1 MASGISRIWMR
12 SGMLLTGVLL
22 VLQLTACGDKEGDQR
37 KAFTD
42 FLQNTVMRSGEH
54 LPSLSENQKQTFGNY
69 ASDYAILYGF
79 SQQVNQAVDQG
90 MRPVVDELAAIRVP
104 QDYLTRRD
112 SLRQASGNLSVL
124 TQQIQSAKMQAD
136 SSKATLKQPDDLK
149 KVYDSVYAKVVT
161 QPASTL
167 IPLIPLL
174 PQLQALSQ
182 SAVQAGDYLQSQGA
196 RVSFN
201 DGGVQFP
208 TQEQATQYNTLMSN
222 LASNTQALTQAQ
234 NAVQGG
240 LQ

>member
-1 MASGISRIWMR
+1 
-12 SGMLLTGVLL
+12 
-22 VLQLTACGDKEGDQR
+22 
-37 KAFTD
+37 
-42 FLQNTVMRSGEH
+42 MRSGEH

-79 SQQVNQAVDQG
+79 SQQTNQAIEQG

-149 KVYDSVYAKVVT
+149 KVYDAAFTKVVT

-167 IPLIPLL
+167 IPLL

-182 SAVQAGDYLQSQGA
+182 AAVQTGDYLQSQGT
-196 RVSFN
+196 RVTFN

-208 TQEQATQYNTLMSN
+208 TQDQATQYNTLMSN
-222 LASNTQALTQAQ
+222 LSSNAQALTQAQ

-240 LQ
+240 L

>member
-1 MASGISRIWMR
+1 MASGISRVWTR
-12 SGMLLTGVLL
+12 SGMLIMGALV

-37 KAFTD
+37 KAFSD

-54 LPSLSENQKQTFGNY
+54 LPSLSENQKQSFGNY

-79 SQQVNQAVDQG
+79 SQQANQAVEQG
-90 MRPVVDELAAIRVP
+90 MRPVVDELSAIRVP

-124 TQQIQSAKMQAD
+124 SQQIQSAKMQAD

-149 KVYDSVYAKVVT
+149 KTYDAAFVKVVT
-161 QPASTL
+161 QPAEA
-167 IPLIPLL
+167 LIPLL
-174 PQLQALSQ
+174 PKLQALSQ
-182 SAVQAGDYLQSQGA
+182 AAVQTGDYLQSQGE
-196 RVSFN
+196 RVTFN

-208 TQEQATQYNTLMSN
+208 TQDQATQYNTLMSN
-222 LASNTQALTQAQ
+222 LSSNAQALTQAQ
-234 NAVQGG
+234 NAVQGS

>member
-1 MASGISRIWMR
+1 MASGLSRIWMR
-12 SGMLLTGVLL
+12 TGMLLVSALV

-42 FLQNTVMRSGEH
+42 FLQNTAMRSGEH

-79 SQQVNQAVDQG
+79 SQQANQAVEQG
-90 MRPVVDELAAIRVP
+90 MRPVVDELSAIRVP

-112 SLRQASGNLSVL
+112 ALRQASGNLSVL
-124 TQQIQSAKMQAD
+124 SQQIQSAKMQAD

-149 KVYDSVYAKVVT
+149 KVYDSLYAKVVT
-161 QPASTL
+161 QPAGT
-167 IPLIPLL
+167 LIPLL
-174 PQLQALSQ
+174 PKLQALSQ
-182 SAVQAGDYLQSQGA
+182 AAVQTGDYLQSQGT
-196 RVSFN
+196 RVTFN

-208 TQEQATQYNTLMSN
+208 TQDQATQYNTLMSN
-222 LASNTQALTQAQ
+222 LSSNAQALTQAQ

-240 LQ
+240 L